1 MSNAHSK
8 MMNTQYEDSY
18 SDGFMQ
24 DKLVLCIYTLNMNKV
39 LEDDVTDCTC
49 FIMYDEAEQEY
60 FLCGKRT
67 YVNLDEEQDDENNK
81 EDKDKEDNDYF
92 SFKFFCKSRSTVIDM
107 LASVLDVN
115 NNTLNIELYNY
126 TNIYTKE
133 DGTEHE
139 YLDYDVL
146 MDSYD
151 VRKELMRYEEVEFD
165 EVSIKQMLKM
175 IKRVRY

>member
-18 SDGFMQ
+18 TDDFMQ
-24 DKLVLCIYTLNMNKV
+24 DKLVLCLYTLNMNKV

-49 FIMYDEAEQEY
+49 FVLYDEVENEY

-67 YVNLDEEQDDENNK
+67 YVNLEEDQEDD
-81 EDKDKEDNDYF
+81 DYF
-92 SFKFFCKSRSTVIDM
+92 SFKFFCKSRSSVINM

-115 NNTLNIELYNY
+115 NNTVNVELYNY
-126 TNIYTKE
+126 TDIYTKE
-133 DGTEHE
+133 DGTEYK
-139 YLDYDVL
+139 YLDYDAL
-146 MDSYD
+146 MDNYD
-151 VRKELMRYEEVEFD
+151 VRKELMRFDEIEFD
-165 EVSIKQMLKM
+165 EVSIRQMLKM